1 MVAAT
6 ATKSRSLPLTPPF
19 WEGNLIRSI
28 RSIDFYMDMS
38 RKSSKVLF
46 DELRKL
52 RLSGD
57 ESSLTSVRAKI
68 EDLAEHMEDYAN
80 SKQELEA
87 GLEKLVQ
94 DHIDAARRR
103 AAQVALK
110 GSPLAQYILRIYLNP
125 DLLYKNLFGTIYDY
139 KLYRSGNLFFVTSV
153 EEELHFS
160 YLLCNQKGVVE
171 EHILEEDRSFHWDE
185 VQRDHY
191 ERKERAKRDRQ
202 EREEKRQQQEE
213 KRASYE
219 EDDSLSETKSI
230 ASRWFSNEAMEDAS
244 VLRQEYRALVKKYHP
259 DENLE
264 DTTDIMQQI
273 QQERDNIRR
282 RQWQL
287 IKTD

>member
-1 MVAAT
+1 MVVSVAQGQARYTSTHSLSFIRLAAPYPPRNRG
-6 ATKSRSLPLTPPF
+6 SRQY
-19 WEGNLIRSI
+19 RRQQ

-153 EEELHFS
+153 EEELPFS

-202 EREEKRQQQEE
+202 ER
-213 KRASYE
+213 
-219 EDDSLSETKSI
+219 LSDI
-230 ASRWFSNEAMEDAS
+230 LLDAFS
-244 VLRQEYRALVKKYHP
+244 V
-259 DENLE
+259 
-264 DTTDIMQQI
+264 
-273 QQERDNIRR
+273 
-282 RQWQL
+282 
-287 IKTD
+287 

>member
-1 MVAAT
+1 M
-6 ATKSRSLPLTPPF
+6 
-19 WEGNLIRSI
+19 
-28 RSIDFYMDMS
+28 
-38 RKSSKVLF
+38 
-46 DELRKL
+46 
-52 RLSGD
+52 
-57 ESSLTSVRAKI
+57 
-68 EDLAEHMEDYAN
+68 
-80 SKQELEA
+80 
-87 GLEKLVQ
+87 EKLVQ

-153 EEELHFS
+153 EEELPFS

-202 EREEKRQQQEE
+202 EREEKRRQQEE

-219 EDDSLSETKSI
+219 EDESLSERKSI

-287 IKTD
+287 MKTD

>member
-1 MVAAT
+1 M
-6 ATKSRSLPLTPPF
+6 
-19 WEGNLIRSI
+19 
-28 RSIDFYMDMS
+28 
-38 RKSSKVLF
+38 
-46 DELRKL
+46 
-52 RLSGD
+52 
-57 ESSLTSVRAKI
+57 
-68 EDLAEHMEDYAN
+68 
-80 SKQELEA
+80 
-87 GLEKLVQ
+87 
-94 DHIDAARRR
+94 
-103 AAQVALK
+103 
-110 GSPLAQYILRIYLNP
+110 
-125 DLLYKNLFGTIYDY
+125 
-139 KLYRSGNLFFVTSV
+139 
-153 EEELHFS
+153 
-160 YLLCNQKGVVE
+160 
-171 EHILEEDRSFHWDE
+171 
-185 VQRDHY
+185 QRDHY

-202 EREEKRQQQEE
+202 EREEKRRQQEEKRQQQEE

>member
-1 MVAAT
+1 M
-6 ATKSRSLPLTPPF
+6 
-19 WEGNLIRSI
+19 
-28 RSIDFYMDMS
+28 
-38 RKSSKVLF
+38 
-46 DELRKL
+46 
-52 RLSGD
+52 
-57 ESSLTSVRAKI
+57 
-68 EDLAEHMEDYAN
+68 
-80 SKQELEA
+80 
-87 GLEKLVQ
+87 
-94 DHIDAARRR
+94 
-103 AAQVALK
+103 
-110 GSPLAQYILRIYLNP
+110 
-125 DLLYKNLFGTIYDY
+125 
-139 KLYRSGNLFFVTSV
+139 
-153 EEELHFS
+153 EEELPFS

-202 EREEKRQQQEE
+202 EREEKRRQQEE

-219 EDDSLSETKSI
+219 EDESLSETKSI

-287 IKTD
+287 MKTD